1 MHITMLA
8 LIRKGTKC
16 DLVRERMSND
26 DIRPPVN
33 MKIASMIDLVRMLV
47 SWSQR
52 ERPASMLYFEHK
64 GKHIY
69 GTLISNHG
77 YYEMYGLPLWVHAE
91 GDGPPKGNFI
101 AYKGRPKET
110 IEFVDTFAE
119 SEPMTVFLPIIRLTK
134 KLDIIDM

>member
-1 MHITMLA
+1 M
-8 LIRKGTKC
+8 C
-16 DLVRERMSND
+16 DLVRISMSKDNV
-26 DIRPPVN
+26 RPPVN
-33 MKIASMIDLVRMLV
+33 MKIASMIDLTRMLV

-52 ERPASMLYFEHK
+52 ERPASMLYFEHE

-101 AYKGRPKET
+101 AYKGRPKESL
-110 IEFVDTFAE
+110 EFVDSFAD
-119 SEPMTVFLPIIRLTK
+119 SEPMTVFLPII
-134 KLDIIDM
+134 KLAEKARCFIRIKLNG